1 MGKHNGHILAAEK
14 RRSEVIQLKVSGHT
28 EAQIATLLG
37 VSRSQVWK
45 DVRRRISEVRREDAE
60 AVEAEYRVQ
69 YDRYMA
75 LLRRWWPIAMDEDDA
90 DSQRATVTVLD
101 ILRRIDL
108 IGGLV
113 PDRPLIQ
120 LQTNVQV
127 NGSGA
132 TFADLL
138 REANGGDVVEIEG
151 VLANGSGEQGPG
163 GDY

>member
-1 MGKHNGHILAAEK
+1 MGKHNGHILAAEQ

-60 AVEAEYRVQ
+60 AVEAEYRGQ

-75 LLRRWWPIAMDEDDA
+75 LLRRWWPIAMDENHP

-113 PDRPLIQ
+113 PERSLIQ

-127 NGSGA
+127 NGTGA

-151 VLANGSGEQGPG
+151 VFANGSGEQGPG
-163 GDY
+163 GEY

>member
-1 MGKHNGHILAAEK
+1 MGKHNGHILAAEL

-28 EAQIATLLG
+28 EAQISQILG
-37 VSRSQVWK
+37 VSRAQVWK
-45 DVRRRISEVRREDAE
+45 DVRRRMSEVRREDAD
-60 AVEAEYRVQ
+60 AVAAEYSVQ

-75 LLRRWWPIAMDEDDA
+75 LLRRWWPIAMDEEDA
-90 DSQRATVTVLD
+90 DAQRATVTVLD

-138 REANGGDVVEIEG
+138 REASGGDVVEIEG
-151 VLANGSGEQGPG
+151 ALANGNGEPG
-163 GDY
+163 ANGNY

>member
-1 MGKHNGHILAAEK
+1 
-14 RRSEVIQLKVSGHT
+14 
-28 EAQIATLLG
+28 
-37 VSRSQVWK
+37 
-45 DVRRRISEVRREDAE
+45 
-60 AVEAEYRVQ
+60 
-69 YDRYMA
+69 
-75 LLRRWWPIAMDEDDA
+75 MDEEDA

-113 PDRPLIQ
+113 PERSLIQ

-138 REANGGDVVEIEG
+138 REASGGDVVEIEG
-151 VLANGSGEQGPG
+151 ALANGNGEPG
-163 GDY
+163 ANGNH